1 MTATATVLS
10 MPLDTTVPSRT
21 LRRLGRVGVGLVC
34 SDIAL
39 LCLGRL
45 GRLDLTLPKDG
56 VDAGDLLLDLAQPG
70 VVVELSGDVL
80 EAQVEQLLL
89 GLRQRVEQLTLA
101 HLAEL
106 GGGRHQRASPAR
118 VTNLALMGSFWMA
131 RSMASLARG

>member
-39 LCLGRL
+39 LCLGRFDRL
-45 GRLDLTLPKDG
+45 GRLDLTLPKDR

-70 VVVELSGDVL
+70 VVVELSRDVL

-89 GLRQRVEQLTLA
+89 GLCQRVDELALA
-101 HLAEL
+101 HL
-106 GGGRHQRASPAR
+106 
-118 VTNLALMGSFWMA
+118 
-131 RSMASLARG
+131 